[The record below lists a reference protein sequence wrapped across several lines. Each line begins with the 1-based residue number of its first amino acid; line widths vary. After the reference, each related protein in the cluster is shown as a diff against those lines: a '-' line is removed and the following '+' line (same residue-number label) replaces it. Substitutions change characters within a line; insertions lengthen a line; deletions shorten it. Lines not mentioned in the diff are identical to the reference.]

1 MRAAPVILLMVLCLC
16 SCVSKQTFE
25 RQAAAT
31 ASANRTLEGLRAKN
45 AELQKRISRLEA
57 DLTRR
62 TGRSKRCAAQLNAA
76 NEDLQRYEKEQQRL
90 ESVLG
95 NTRQD
100 ASQAADRCEKRIER
114 LKAERTTLKNRADSD
129 RIAGQA
135 RLAAVKNTCDQL
147 TGALEQERGE
157 ATARADGL
165 KQDLDQCNGVR
176 LKLEQQ
182 RDACR
187 QKLAQSDADRE
198 DLKGR
203 LAGLQ
208 AEVKVA
214 EAAATRRRAALKA
227 VATRLRQGLQ
237 QQIDRGELS
246 VSERGGRVSV
256 SIDLNTLFA
265 GNETDLK
272 PAGVVL
278 LGEIGKLLQGTK
290 GLEID
295 IEGHGGR
302 MPVSE
307 ELKKGVTSRWELST
321 ARAVKV
327 LHSLRRQIKIP
338 DRRLAIVDF
347 GPAPLLPEAGSES
360 TREGK
365 GHIDIVILPKRQL
378 TEQASAPRTP

>member
-1 MRAAPVILLMVLCLC
+1 
-16 SCVSKQTFE
+16 
-25 RQAAAT
+25 
-31 ASANRTLEGLRAKN
+31 
-45 AELQKRISRLEA
+45 
-57 DLTRR
+57 
-62 TGRSKRCAAQLNAA
+62 LNAA

-272 PAGVVL
+272 AAGEALV
-278 LGEIGKLLQGTK
+278 GRIGNLLQAAR

-302 MPVSE
+302 VTVSE
-307 ELKKGVTSRWELST
+307 ELKQGTPNRWQFTTLAPSRSCMLC
-321 ARAVKV
+321 
-327 LHSLRRQIKIP
+327 
-338 DRRLAIVDF
+338 
-347 GPAPLLPEAGSES
+347 AG
-360 TREGK
+360 K
-365 GHIDIVILPKRQL
+365 AK
-378 TEQASAPRTP
+378 